1 MGHLPQKLQRARAGL
16 VLVLGAIF
24 WIAPPTPAAP
34 TTAAAALP
42 QAAATI
48 TTAADDGEPGTR
60 IRFEDVSRELGIRFR
75 HHANISEAAFLPEI
89 MGGGAVWLDFDRD
102 GRSDLYL
109 VDSGP
114 NTFADQAAALR
125 AATPFERPDPEMIGP
140 RNARRHEG
148 DNALFRRG
156 RRGGRRNDGATTNTS
171 FDLVRDAAPGN
182 TGYSMG
188 ASSADFD
195 NDGWSDLLVTNFDTL
210 VLYRNNGDGTFSDV
224 TLAAGL
230 VSIGWATSSAWGDL
244 DNDGFLDAF
253 IANYVRYPLHRRPQ
267 CGTSQYC
274 PPDDSPPSQDQL
286 LRNVDGQTFADQ
298 GEEAIVSEIGG
309 TWGNGLAVA
318 MSDINLDGRLDI
330 YVANDI
336 TPNFLHVN
344 MIGSGGWRLEESALF
359 TGTAANRNG
368 YPGASMGVDFQDLD
382 GDGRA
387 EIVVTNYQGDTNN
400 IYQAGAIA
408 REDYTPNPNDDGIWF
423 IGGVTS
429 DKIDAAV
436 ASSELDL
443 YDDASFELGV
453 DEPSLERLAF
463 GVALPDLDADGD
475 ADMVIANG
483 HVQPRLDNFA
493 QPNQVFESLLAQRRA
508 QPGANDEATAETQPV
523 TEALFRDVSLDTG
536 EALMRNQTSRGLAV
550 GDANDD
556 GLPDI
561 AIVSLDAS
569 MQLMMNRT
577 QQPGERIVVRLR
589 GRASNRDAVGAR
601 LRVVPLQ
608 AAEGS
613 EPGRSGAPQHF
624 EVRAGSSYLSQ
635 NSLDQFVGLGAATS
649 ASIVVR
655 WPDGS
660 TERINQV
667 TAGQLVLIERGQG
680 VVGTRALTPTLF

>member
-1 MGHLPQKLQRARAGL
+1 
-16 VLVLGAIF
+16 
-24 WIAPPTPAAP
+24 
-34 TTAAAALP
+34 
-42 QAAATI
+42 
-48 TTAADDGEPGTR
+48 
-60 IRFEDVSRELGIRFR
+60 
-75 HHANISEAAFLPEI
+75 

-114 NTFADQAAALR
+114 NTFADQAASLR

-148 DNALFRRG
+148 DNALSRRG

-182 TGYSMG
+182 TGYGMG

-230 VSIGWATSSAWGDL
+230 VSTGWATSSAWGDL

-408 REDYTPNPNDDGIWF
+408 REDYTSNPNDDGIWF

-453 DEPSLERLAF
+453 GEPSLERLAF

-649 ASIVVR
+649 ASIDVR

-667 TAGQLVLIERGQG
+667 TAGQLVLIEQGQG